1 MNLRNKKGFNC
12 EYAAN
17 NRKKIQQENMKKDQN
32 KKESK
37 SSENYEQTNLSES
50 NGNKKSKE
58 QNRFNK
64 KESLRNESEKTDDK
78 ERQNKFLKRKR
89 KRSNNDSKENEI
101 RDNIDNIDE
110 EYKRHKITFI
120 NINVSESEDEP
131 IKETN
136 EKKKESPEAI
146 KKRTIFVKSYGK
158 KIKESNLSEIFK
170 LYGTISKVKFKT
182 QNSVLVEFN
191 DKNSID
197 RIMGKKNKI
206 YFNGKQLKI
215 EYSKEIIPE
224 MREKSLN
231 KIKIGF
237 PAKKEEKFIEINKN
251 FEEKNIS
258 KIQELDKK
266 GEKNERYIDIE
277 LGKQKIEGD
286 DRYTALVE
294 IVNKLI
300 IKTTKNEEEIAKSKE
315 EIDNLK
321 ILLNIIDEIDKQKD
335 IYYKTKFNYINKNMQ
350 LLLNSYKVL
359 YMRKL
364 ANLLLEQIYLNYKDY
379 LIKEKISQKN
389 IIAIHPDIKEVNEIP
404 SYKINMVI
412 DFLRFIWEK
421 CSSAIHINDEN
432 FPLQKEIFYEYLKPI
447 IIISDKDKKTL
458 EPMEIYDIIGL
469 IFEIKRE
476 KIYIP
481 DKNETKDSHLF
492 NEIKKTIKLNTS
504 ESNIK
509 INNEE
514 EEIKKIIQNN
524 MKEIDITSKIEKLIK
539 LIKVNQKGKKN
550 ISDNIP
556 EINGEYL
563 YKLWKNSFD
572 TLAYKKNK
580 RYIKYIPKNN
590 KKLSLKKMGLLVCD
604 LLKGIKITLFVNDP
618 TNIDK
623 NIPTIS
629 RSS

>member
-1 MNLRNKKGFNC
+1 
-12 EYAAN
+12 
-17 NRKKIQQENMKKDQN
+17 
-32 KKESK
+32 
-37 SSENYEQTNLSES
+37 
-50 NGNKKSKE
+50 
-58 QNRFNK
+58 
-64 KESLRNESEKTDDK
+64 
-78 ERQNKFLKRKR
+78 
-89 KRSNNDSKENEI
+89 
-101 RDNIDNIDE
+101 
-110 EYKRHKITFI
+110 
-120 NINVSESEDEP
+120 
-131 IKETN
+131 
-136 EKKKESPEAI
+136 
-146 KKRTIFVKSYGK
+146 
-158 KIKESNLSEIFK
+158 
-170 LYGTISKVKFKT
+170 
-182 QNSVLVEFN
+182 
-191 DKNSID
+191 
-197 RIMGKKNKI
+197 
-206 YFNGKQLKI
+206 
-215 EYSKEIIPE
+215 
-224 MREKSLN
+224 
-231 KIKIGF
+231 
-237 PAKKEEKFIEINKN
+237 
-251 FEEKNIS
+251 
-258 KIQELDKK
+258 
-266 GEKNERYIDIE
+266 
-277 LGKQKIEGD
+277 
-286 DRYTALVE
+286 
-294 IVNKLI
+294 
-300 IKTTKNEEEIAKSKE
+300 
-315 EIDNLK
+315 
-321 ILLNIIDEIDKQKD
+321 
-335 IYYKTKFNYINKNMQ
+335 
-350 LLLNSYKVL
+350 
-359 YMRKL
+359 MRKL

-514 EEIKKIIQNN
+514 EEIFITIPLSESEKISESNDKINEEEIKKIIQNN

-556 EINGEYL
+556 EINGKYL